1 MDEDTIEKLDEK
13 IEECQKKKTEISS
26 IISKIVEERSKRKR
40 NRDIIFDRINMEII
54 KINNYRNILLNR
66 YDNLAHR
73 FENENLNDDE
83 RSRIENSLD
92 KMSDEY
98 EEFGIENNN
107 AIEKYRD
114 DQRKL
119 NQELKDF
126 NQETEYH
133 LKKLNQLL
141 QMYILEVRRLVNKRF
156 TMSREDENN
165 ETKMRKIGGKRKRTK
180 RGRKKSKNTR

>member
-1 MDEDTIEKLDEK
+1 M
-13 IEECQKKKTEISS
+13 KT
-26 IISKIVEERSKRKR
+26 K
-40 NRDIIFDRINMEII
+40 
-54 KINNYRNILLNR
+54 
-66 YDNLAHR
+66 
-73 FENENLNDDE
+73 NLNDDE

-98 EEFGIENNN
+98 PEFGIENNN

-133 LKKLNQLL
+133 LKKLNELL
-141 QMYILEVRRLVNKRF
+141 QMYIL
-156 TMSREDENN
+156 
-165 ETKMRKIGGKRKRTK
+165 GGT
-180 RGRKKSKNTR
+180 